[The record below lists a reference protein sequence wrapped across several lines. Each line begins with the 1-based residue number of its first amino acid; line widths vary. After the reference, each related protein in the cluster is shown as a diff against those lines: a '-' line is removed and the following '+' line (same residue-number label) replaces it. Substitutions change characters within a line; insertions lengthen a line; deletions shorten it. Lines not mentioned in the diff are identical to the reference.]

1 MLQTTGCERLSCLRE
16 SRIHWSIYGSQS
28 FVRVVLCPTIRD
40 ARTTADISWNLLIPS
55 GSPVAAIHYMSL
67 GREPPMTQPSS
78 VLISEPCLRA
88 PSALGLIM
96 SLPGRQL
103 RVSPRRRRL
112 LLLLLLLLL
121 PFVFAGRR
129 RVFVILLSILFLLLV
144 LCGKSLKRRRYLKL
158 QGSLIVRKSVLRAW
172 KRSSI
177 N

>member
-40 ARTTADISWNLLIPS
+40 AGTTVDISWNLLIPS

-78 VLISEPCLRA
+78 VLISEPCLRT
-88 PSALGLIM
+88 PSALGLIT

-103 RVSPRRRRL
+103 QVSPRRRRL

-121 PFVFAGRR
+121 LPFVAAGRR
-129 RVFVILLSILFLLLV
+129 RVFVILLSILFLFLLLV
-144 LCGKSLKRRRYLKL
+144 
-158 QGSLIVRKSVLRAW
+158 VVVL
-172 KRSSI
+172 
-177 N
+177 